1 MNATL
6 TTTLHIDYVP
16 RATLPMLLADHC
28 VLAVFGFG
36 ADAPHATDPRYVRV
50 PLEPYGNTSLEV
62 WRSNTP
68 TQVGCKDGIAW
79 ASNDQLQFGTIA
91 LEENTQPIDIC
102 SEELY
107 TRLTHFVAGSST
119 PHLLRIW
126 NYVDGITIGTGD
138 NERYRKFNIGRA
150 RGISGLKTAQL
161 PAATAIGY
169 SNGHRIL
176 HVYWLASAHPGTP
189 LENPR
194 QISAYCYPKTY
205 GPQPPS
211 FARAMLPPRNS
222 AMPLLLSGTAA
233 IVGHQ
238 SMHPGD
244 PLAQLEEIFA
254 NFNVLLRHAHA
265 QHPKIPTQFDLKT
278 RLKVYV
284 REQMDLPH
292 IATALQERLG
302 AIPHLLLHGTICR
315 NDLLVEIDG
324 YTG

>member
-1 MNATL
+1 
-6 TTTLHIDYVP
+6 
-16 RATLPMLLADHC
+16 MLLADHC

-50 PLEPYGNTSLEV
+50 PLEPYGNASLEV

-68 TQVGCKDGIAW
+68 AHVGHKDGIAW
-79 ASNDQLQFGTIA
+79 ASNGQLQFGTIA

-102 SEELY
+102 SEKLY

-189 LENPR
+189 LENPVKL
-194 QISAYCYPKTY
+194 AP
-205 GPQPPS
+205 
-211 FARAMLPPRNS
+211 
-222 AMPLLLSGTAA
+222 TATQRLTA
-233 IVGHQ
+233 HNLQ
-238 SMHPGD
+238 ASHEQCSHP
-244 PLAQLEEIFA
+244 
-254 NFNVLLRHAHA
+254 
-265 QHPKIPTQFDLKT
+265 
-278 RLKVYV
+278 
-284 REQMDLPH
+284 
-292 IATALQERLG
+292 ATAQCHCCYLARRPSL
-302 AIPHLLLHGTICR
+302 AINPCTRVTHWH
-315 NDLLVEIDG
+315 N
-324 YTG
+324 

>member
-1 MNATL
+1 
-6 TTTLHIDYVP
+6 
-16 RATLPMLLADHC
+16 MLLADHC

-150 RGISGLKTAQL
+150 RGISGQRPRSCLLQQR
-161 PAATAIGY
+161 
-169 SNGHRIL
+169 S
-176 HVYWLASAHPGTP
+176 VTP
-189 LENPR
+189 
-194 QISAYCYPKTY
+194 T
-205 GPQPPS
+205 
-211 FARAMLPPRNS
+211 
-222 AMPLLLSGTAA
+222 GTASFTCT
-233 IVGHQ
+233 GW
-238 SMHPGD
+238 PRRT
-244 PLAQLEEIFA
+244 LA
-254 NFNVLLRHAHA
+254 HHW
-265 QHPKIPTQFDLKT
+265 KT
-278 RLKVYV
+278 
-284 REQMDLPH
+284 PS
-292 IATALQERLG
+292 
-302 AIPHLLLHGTICR
+302 
-315 NDLLVEIDG
+315 N
-324 YTG
+324 